1 MKKKLKIV
9 AYVLAVFVL
18 LNSALLLV
26 LYTYQDE
33 IFEKVKKE
41 IAVNFTSD
49 IKIEEA
55 KISPFK
61 NFPKI
66 AVVLKDIQI
75 KEDPAFGNQNL
86 ASIDRIYLFMNP
98 FTFFKK
104 NYVVD
109 KVEFSKANV
118 FVRIDSTGQVNYNI
132 WKQSKS
138 KSEDYTLEIKKIL
151 VNDCKLSYLD
161 NSLNQELVADIT
173 EVDFKG
179 LFTEKQF
186 RVDAN
191 AKAFLHSFRIGN
203 TTYVENDKLSIQ
215 AAIQVNTVEN
225 SYTIESTS
233 VELDDIAFDFT
244 GNVLAE
250 NDSTFLVDLESTA
263 KGIALE
269 KLLVFIPDSN
279 QIVLEKYTAE
289 GIFDFSAN
297 ISGLMSKEQ
306 NPHIEIDFTITDGI
320 ITNNETNAAL
330 TDMSLHGKH
339 NNGDQNS
346 AKTSSL
352 ILSKLHASLN
362 NRKQFA
368 NFNITNF
375 NDAHIQGGFQN
386 DVNLSDLNSF
396 YPFDN
401 FKNLNGNLFI
411 KAEVNSKLSNLT
423 KDIRALEFINAEI
436 VLDKIN
442 IQYDSSKYKLEDV
455 NGIVTLNKEEVLFQN
470 MKGIFTDI
478 AFDIDGSLNSLF
490 SYLYDQ
496 NSKLTGK
503 LKLVTSAFRLDELL
517 ENEHSNSN
525 DSLHLP
531 SNIDIKLDLLCNGLI
546 YENFVTERIRGWI
559 SIEDK
564 RIMLDRLNLNV
575 AQGLVSM
582 KGMIEETPDAQFS
595 FDAAARL
602 NKIDINDVLIL
613 FNNFKQ
619 DYITHEHLY
628 GQVNGQVQF
637 SSIWDQNL
645 NLDLDKLFV
654 LSDVVV
660 DHGNL
665 KNFKPLIDLMG
676 FVKMKKM
683 KDIEFDRLEN
693 SILIKDRTIT
703 IPNMDIRNSAF
714 TMSLAGTHNFDDEI
728 DYHFKINLTD
738 LFFKRHQQMLHDF
751 KDAETDN
758 KGGLNL
764 YVHMFGTADKT
775 NYRMDRKA
783 VKENMNANLK
793 DEKEEF
799 FDLFRKKKKIVVEEE
814 LEFEWE
820 DEK

>member
-330 TDMSLHGKH
+330 TDM
-339 NNGDQNS
+339 
-346 AKTSSL
+346 
-352 ILSKLHASLN
+352 
-362 NRKQFA
+362 
-368 NFNITNF
+368 
-375 NDAHIQGGFQN
+375 
-386 DVNLSDLNSF
+386 
-396 YPFDN
+396 
-401 FKNLNGNLFI
+401 
-411 KAEVNSKLSNLT
+411 
-423 KDIRALEFINAEI
+423 
-436 VLDKIN
+436 
-442 IQYDSSKYKLEDV
+442 
-455 NGIVTLNKEEVLFQN
+455 
-470 MKGIFTDI
+470 
-478 AFDIDGSLNSLF
+478 
-490 SYLYDQ
+490 
-496 NSKLTGK
+496 
-503 LKLVTSAFRLDELL
+503 
-517 ENEHSNSN
+517 
-525 DSLHLP
+525 
-531 SNIDIKLDLLCNGLI
+531 
-546 YENFVTERIRGWI
+546 
-559 SIEDK
+559 
-564 RIMLDRLNLNV
+564 
-575 AQGLVSM
+575 
-582 KGMIEETPDAQFS
+582 
-595 FDAAARL
+595 
-602 NKIDINDVLIL
+602 
-613 FNNFKQ
+613 
-619 DYITHEHLY
+619 
-628 GQVNGQVQF
+628 
-637 SSIWDQNL
+637 
-645 NLDLDKLFV
+645 
-654 LSDVVV
+654 
-660 DHGNL
+660 
-665 KNFKPLIDLMG
+665 
-676 FVKMKKM
+676 
-683 KDIEFDRLEN
+683 
-693 SILIKDRTIT
+693 
-703 IPNMDIRNSAF
+703 
-714 TMSLAGTHNFDDEI
+714 
-728 DYHFKINLTD
+728 
-738 LFFKRHQQMLHDF
+738 
-751 KDAETDN
+751 
-758 KGGLNL
+758 
-764 YVHMFGTADKT
+764 
-775 NYRMDRKA
+775 
-783 VKENMNANLK
+783 
-793 DEKEEF
+793 
-799 FDLFRKKKKIVVEEE
+799 
-814 LEFEWE
+814 
-820 DEK
+820 